1 MVILYSRIDF
11 IVILIILTGIFF
23 FLNIQDDRMF
33 EKINAQQDISINN
46 NFLFQNNE
54 TELSIHNKT
63 IIVQLLANH
72 LETTL
77 NKSAAIL
84 EIASKLPQIKTLPN
98 ASLIDPSIH
107 GIPKDADISKRQVAQ
122 NILSSDKEIEVIF
135 FIMPNGDMYFEEP
148 YSRQENLTI
157 NNFAFRDYYKGAI
170 STGDSYLGNLV
181 ISAASGLPQMYM
193 AVPIYSANDI
203 SKANNTDENLIGLF
217 VGGFNIFST
226 FNKTLQSLPLLENE
240 TVIYI
245 DNNGQIIASSLP
257 SSNVT
262 NHDQLNGLSSLKTFK
277 DVIDGK
283 SGYTIENINDKDML
297 IVYAPVK
304 FKSTTMGVLY
314 LSIK

>member
-72 LETTL
+72 LETKL

-157 NNFAFRDYYKGAI
+157 NNFAFRDYYEGAI
-170 STGDSYLGNLV
+170 STGDSYLGDLV

-193 AVPIYSANDI
+193 SVPIYSANDI

-262 NHDQLNGLSSLKTFK
+262 NHDKLYGLSSLESFK

-283 SGYTIENINDKDML
+283 SGYIIENINDKDML

>member
-1 MVILYSRIDF
+1 
-11 IVILIILTGIFF
+11 
-23 FLNIQDDRMF
+23 
-33 EKINAQQDISINN
+33 
-46 NFLFQNNE
+46 
-54 TELSIHNKT
+54 
-63 IIVQLLANH
+63 
-72 LETTL
+72 
-77 NKSAAIL
+77 
-84 EIASKLPQIKTLPN
+84 
-98 ASLIDPSIH
+98 
-107 GIPKDADISKRQVAQ
+107 
-122 NILSSDKEIEVIF
+122 
-135 FIMPNGDMYFEEP
+135 MYFEEP
-148 YSRQENLTI
+148 YLRQENLTI

-170 STGDSYLGNLV
+170 STGDSYLGDLV
-181 ISAASGLPQMYM
+181 TSAASGLPQMYM

-203 SKANNTDENLIGLF
+203 SKASNTDEDLIGLF

-262 NHDQLNGLSSLKTFK
+262 NHDQLNGLSSLESFK

-283 SGYTIENINDKDML
+283 SGYTIENINDKDVL